1 MSQHFKNIH
10 VGQTTVAI
18 TGLGKS
24 VVPKAIKVVI
34 DPANQ
39 EISGEIVPWG
49 SDNLYP
55 QNFYNKKFL
64 KNGAAVGGINTLSST
79 TYGNGF
85 GLYQKIRN
93 KTTGKVE
100 LQEELL
106 EDYPE
111 IDLFVEENNLDKYW
125 DGKIRDLALFE
136 IAFSEH
142 VISANGDKIV
152 KVVRHQ
158 AAQCRYNKMDAAGDI
173 PYVFI
178 NSDWTSGNE
187 KYSIPIPFFDKDKLT
202 AAEIKE
208 ICKAKKIYTF
218 CTSSKYAFITENY
231 YPKAGWHAVDR
242 NGWMDVANSVP
253 ELKQALF
260 ENQAHFK
267 YIIYVSDLYFESFY
281 KEEWDDF
288 DSDKRQKMRE
298 DLATA
303 IDEHMSGNKAGG
315 RSLISPIFEEN
326 GKFVEGIKVE
336 PVDNKL
342 KDGSYLPDASAANSE
357 ILFAIGVNP
366 AIIGAGTPGSSNL
379 GGSGSNIREAYTVL
393 SASLVPKRI
402 YVSDDWLFWRA
413 FNGWPR
419 NLIGVFS
426 GVNLTT
432 LDKNP
437 NGQEN
442 IIHK

>member
-1 MSQHFKNIH
+1 MKHFKNVH
-10 VGQTTVAI
+10 VGESSVAV
-18 TGLGKS
+18 TGFGSAK
-24 VVPKAIKVVI
+24 VPKAITVKI
-34 DPANQ
+34 DPSNENVTA
-39 EISGEIVPWG
+39 EIVQWG
-49 SDNLYP
+49 SNNLYP
-55 QNFYNKKFL
+55 QDFYNKKYL

-85 GLYQKIRN
+85 GLYKKVRNESSNKI
-93 KTTGKVE
+93 E

-106 EDYPE
+106 EDYIE
-111 IDLFVEENNLDKYW
+111 IADFVEQNNLDKYW
-125 DGKIRDLALFE
+125 AAKIKDLSIFE
-136 IAFSEH
+136 IAFTEWL
-142 VISANGDKIV
+142 ISANGETITR
-152 KVVRHQ
+152 VVRQ
-158 AAQCRYNKMDAAGDI
+158 KAAHSRFQKMDENGNI
-173 PYVFI
+173 PNVFI
-178 NSDWTSGNE
+178 NTDWATASP
-187 KYSIPIPFFDKDKLT
+187 KFTVPIPYFDKDRMT
-202 AAEIKE
+202 ATEIKE
-208 ICKAKKIYTF
+208 ECKKRKIFNF
-218 CTSSKYAFITENY
+218 CTSSAYAFVDENY

-260 ENQAHFK
+260 ENQTHFK
-267 YIIYVSDLYFESFY
+267 YIIYISDFYFESYY

-288 DSDKRQKMRE
+288 DAEKRQKLRE

-303 IDEHMSGNKAGG
+303 IDEHMSGNKASG

-326 GKFVEGIKVE
+326 GKFVEGIRVD

-342 KDGSYLPDASAANSE
+342 KDGSFLPDASAANSE
-357 ILFAIGVNP
+357 TLFAIGVNP
-366 AIIGAGTPGSSNL
+366 AIIGAGTPGGSNL

-402 YVSDDWLFWRA
+402 YVSDDWLFLRS
-413 FNGWPR
+413 FNGWDR
-419 NLIGVFS
+419 TLIGMFS

-442 IIHK
+442 VILK